1 MTSNVDSDERT
12 LKERISDSR
21 QKLLAFSGL
30 VVLIVLF
37 AAVKPEDFLQV
48 STLTNILTSTA
59 VNGTLAIAATMII
72 ITGGIDLSIGT
83 LMTFCAVAAG
93 VFITWLGLPMPLGVV
108 GAILTGVVCGGV
120 SGFLIAYA
128 KIPPFITTL
137 GMMLIYKGLS
147 LQITNTKPIYFTQ
160 SPEFQQIAS
169 GSIIKDIIP
178 GLPIANSA
186 LIMAIV
192 AIVIAFVLANTL
204 FGRFIFALGSNEE
217 ALRLSGV
224 NVDRWKMMVYAVAG
238 GICAIA
244 GLLIASRGNSAQPA
258 QGMGFELDAIAAV
271 VIGGTSL
278 AGGRGTVLG
287 TMIGAFVMS
296 VVQYG
301 LRLYGMASEK
311 QVMVTGLI
319 IILAVYSDIFWRKK
333 A

>member
-1 MTSNVDSDERT
+1 MSVQTDTAARSF
-12 LKERISDSR
+12 KERFAESR
-21 QKLLAFSGL
+21 QRIFAFSGL
-30 VVLIVLF
+30 LALILLF
-37 AAVKPEDFLQV
+37 SIVSPNEFLQV

-59 VNGTLAIAATMII
+59 VNGTLAIAATLII

-93 VFITWLGLPMPLGVV
+93 VLITWMGVPVPFGVV
-108 GAILTGVVCGGV
+108 GSILVGMACGAL
-120 SGFLIAYA
+120 SGFLIAYL

-147 LQITNTKPIYFTQ
+147 LQITNTKPIYFTD
-160 SPEFQQIAS
+160 SPAFQQIAS
-169 GSIIKDIIP
+169 GSVIKSVIP
-178 GLPIANSA
+178 WLPITNSA
-186 LIMAIV
+186 LIMIV
-192 AIVIAFVLANTL
+192 VAVVTAFVLAKTM
-204 FGRFIFALGSNEE
+204 FGRFIFAMGSNEE

-224 NVDRWKMMVYAVAG
+224 NVDRWKLAVYAVAG

-244 GLLIASRGNSAQPA
+244 GILIASRGNSAQPA

-278 AGGRGTVLG
+278 AGGRGTILG
-287 TMIGAFVMS
+287 TMIGAFMIS
-296 VVQYG
+296 IVQYG

-319 IILAVYSDIFWRKK
+319 IIIAVYLDIFWRKK
-333 A
+333 T

>member
-1 MTSNVDSDERT
+1 MTAETTERT
-12 LKERISDSR
+12 FKDRFADSR
-21 QKLLAFSGL
+21 QKLFAFSGL
-30 VVLIVLF
+30 VVLIAVF
-37 AAVKPEDFLQV
+37 AAVSPQEFLQV
-48 STLTNILTSTA
+48 TTLTNILTSSA
-59 VNGTLAIAATMII
+59 VNGTLAIAATLII

-93 VFITWLGLPMPLGVV
+93 VFITWMGLPVPVGVV
-108 GAILTGVVCGGV
+108 GAILTGVLCGCL

-147 LQITNTKPIYFTQ
+147 LQITNTKPIYFTD
-160 SPEFQQIAS
+160 SPAFQQIAS
-169 GSIIKDIIP
+169 GSIIKSIFP

-192 AIVIAFVLANTL
+192 AIITAFVLAKTV
-204 FGRFIFALGSNEE
+204 FGRFIFAMGSNEE

-224 NVDRWKMMVYAVAG
+224 NVDRWKMSVYAVAG

-278 AGGRGTVLG
+278 AGGRGTILG

-319 IILAVYSDIFWRKK
+319 IILAVYLDIFWRKRT
-333 A
+333 